1 MCVLTDL
8 HPIFDNRINKEI
20 NTLIKQGYELYYIAP
35 ADQKEIDK
43 YISYNKNVN
52 VIPIKKYERG
62 MKRLRKGVKEA
73 YEAALKVNADVY
85 HFHDPELII
94 AGIKLKLKGKKVIY
108 DVHENYVSILLS
120 RRKNLKFLKY
130 IILFVFYWFFERIS
144 DLLFDGII
152 TVCEEVNSKF
162 RKKKSIIIP
171 NYPVLS
177 FFENKNSSDK
187 KTPNGDEKVIFLY
200 LGGISVERGIKEML
214 KAAEIASREC
224 RMKLVIIGRPDE
236 ESKKYLTMKQD
247 YFEHIPWKPYLEALS
262 LARNADVGMITLH
275 PTPNHLSTSPVKLFE
290 YMALGL
296 PVIASDFPKWHEYLD
311 EADCAFFV
319 DPKNPESIGKKMIKL
334 CTDATLRKEMGAR
347 AKKMVNERY
356 NWASIE
362 QNIIDMYTKIL
373 D

>member
-1 MCVLTDL
+1 M
-8 HPIFDNRINKEI
+8 HQIFDNRINKEI

-52 VIPIKKYERG
+52 VIPIKKYKNRKKR
-62 MKRLRKGVKEA
+62 MKKGAKEA
-73 YEAALKVNADVY
+73 YEAALKVDADVY

-94 AGIKLKLKGKKVIY
+94 AGIKLKLRGKKVIY
-108 DVHENYVSILLS
+108 DVHENYISVFLS
-120 RRKNLKFLKY
+120 RGKNSRFLKY
-130 IILFVFYWFFERIS
+130 ILVVFYWFFERIS

-152 TVCEEVNSKF
+152 TVNEEVNSKF
-162 RKKKSIIIP
+162 RRKKSIIIP
-171 NYPVLS
+171 NYPELS
-177 FFENKNSSDK
+177 FFENEDASDK
-187 KTPNGDEKVIFLY
+187 KTPNGDERVIFLY

-224 RMKLVIIGRPDE
+224 RMKLVMIGRPDDE

-247 YFEHIPWKPYLEALS
+247 YFEYIPQKPYFEALS
-262 LARNADVGMITLH
+262 LARKADVGMITLH
-275 PTPNHLSTSPVKLFE
+275 PTPNHLSSSPNKLFE

-334 CTDATLRKEMGAR
+334 CKDAALRKEMGAR
-347 AKKMVNERY
+347 AKKMANERY
-356 NWASIE
+356 SWASIE

-373 D
+373 Y